1 MKPPRPL
8 ARSLPFMLIV
18 GLALQAC
25 NFAPSDQANRP
36 GALTTEAASQT
47 EGSPLLSPRSELQ
60 SKACPIPPGSPGLP
74 SLEVARNWTTEI
86 SAYLNDGGLLTAL
99 IESLGQRPLVQGY
112 PSAGE
117 IADFDL
123 DGTQDL
129 AVTVLEPAP
138 DGSVAGSLLIF
149 ICQQDRFELSYVSPP
164 TIPLSLPEMAA
175 IEDFNADGSPE
186 LLLAVHQCGAH
197 TCFISLQL
205 LSWDRTRFADIL
217 SGRSDDLPNPTLVI
231 DGPAPDGSL
240 RISLT
245 GTGISSAAAGPYREQ
260 KRVWSWIPSEG
271 RFVPAPDILQAPRFR
286 IHMLHDADLALVQG
300 DYVQAELG
308 YARVIEDGTLDDWV
322 GGESSRRALAAFAAF
337 RQLWL
342 HLLLQETGQAS
353 AVLEFMRASA
363 TNDSAD
369 LLELASITF
378 ETYQLEGI
386 DAACSAAQ
394 AFAGAHQQGVLE
406 PLNFGYANR
415 TYNLPDI
422 CLLPE

>member
-1 MKPPRPL
+1 ML
-8 ARSLPFMLIV
+8 LTSLV
-18 GLALQAC
+18 LQAC
-25 NFAPSDQANRP
+25 SYAPSGQADP
-36 GALTTEAASQT
+36 PAAAPTMFDLQPQGNSILPT
-47 EGSPLLSPRSELQ
+47 RSDLQ
-60 SKACPIPPGSPGLP
+60 AKACPIPPGSPGLP
-74 SLEVARNWTTEI
+74 APEEARAWTSEI
-86 SAYLNDGGLLTAL
+86 SAYLNAGGLLTAL
-99 IESLGQRPLVQGY
+99 IENLGQRPPVQGY

-117 IADFDL
+117 IADFDQ

-129 AVTVLEPAP
+129 AVTVLEAAP
-138 DGSVAGSLLIF
+138 DGSVSGSLLIF
-149 ICQQDRFELSYVSPP
+149 ICQQDRFELSYLSPP
-164 TIPLSLPEMAA
+164 AIPLSLPEMAA
-175 IEDFNADGSPE
+175 VEDFNADGSPD

-205 LSWDRTRFADIL
+205 LSWDRTQFADIL
-217 SGRSDDLPNPTLVI
+217 SGRSDDLPNPELTISGSAL
-231 DGPAPDGSL
+231 DGSL

-245 GTGISSAAAGPYREQ
+245 GTGISSAGAGPYRERT
-260 KRVWSWIPSEG
+260 RVWSWVPSEG
-271 RFVPAPDILQAPRFR
+271 HFVPAPDILEAPRFR

-300 DYVQAELG
+300 DFSQAEVG
-308 YARVIEDGTLDDWV
+308 YARVIEDGTLDDWI
-322 GGESSRRALAAFAAF
+322 GGESSRRVLAAFAAF

-342 HLLLQETGQAS
+342 HLLLQDTGQART
-353 AVLEFMRASA
+353 VLEFMQASA

-369 LLELASITF
+369 LLELARITF

-422 CLLPE
+422 CLEPE